1 MGLRT
6 SSTKLRA
13 RKTHLDLSSVPL
25 LVVLP
30 DVLAV
35 AELVRPVVLEAVCAT
50 LTHEHL
56 LQQLE
61 GVGAVVGL
69 LA

>member
-1 MGLRT
+1 MLYGINI
-6 SSTKLRA
+6 
-13 RKTHLDLSSVPL
+13 KTHHLDVLAVSL

-30 DVLAV
+30 DVAAV

-56 LQQLE
+56 LQELQ

-69 LA
+69 LT

>member
-1 MGLRT
+1 MV
-6 SSTKLRA
+6 
-13 RKTHLDLSSVPL
+13 LS
-25 LVVLP
+25 

-56 LQQLE
+56 LQELE